1 VTLDSAFLI
10 TLFLVFVRVSASL
23 LVSPVFGGT
32 VPMQIR
38 IFACMAFSL
47 SLAPVVQPMIGQM
60 PDTIGELVMATA
72 AQAAS
77 GIVLGLCLHL
87 VVYAFQMAGTL
98 LDVQVGLSSVS
109 VFNPLSQQHVT
120 LLGNLKMWLSIVLLL
135 SFNGHHLIF
144 RSLVESYGL
153 TLDVELGKIAITTLL
168 GKMSL
173 LALQIAAP
181 VASAALIVDV
191 ASGFINKTIPQM
203 QVYMVAMPAKII
215 LGVTALMLSLPMLAG
230 AVNAGVEHAYEE
242 ISTMFVAPKG
252 GPADGR

>member
-1 VTLDSAFLI
+1 
-10 TLFLVFVRVSASL
+10 
-23 LVSPVFGGT
+23 
-32 VPMQIR
+32 MQIR